1 MFKIGFCICVSKTNK
16 TDLDIG
22 FPEIE
27 RLLFDNRFGNSSWNT
42 SVISENY
49 DNITKSSIYEQT

>member
-27 RLLFDNRFGNSSWNT
+27 RLLFDNRFGNSS
-42 SVISENY
+42 
-49 DNITKSSIYEQT
+49 